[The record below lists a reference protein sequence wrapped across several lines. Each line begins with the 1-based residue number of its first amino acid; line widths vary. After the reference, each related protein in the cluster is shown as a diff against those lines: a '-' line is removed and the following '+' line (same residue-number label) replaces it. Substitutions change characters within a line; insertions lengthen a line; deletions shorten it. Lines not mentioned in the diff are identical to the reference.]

1 MACDN
6 WLKISAAFSAL
17 SKDTFFMLCAAIM
30 PPDPLADFII
40 RESLLQTFENVR
52 SL

>member
-6 WLKISAAFSAL
+6 WLKISAAFS
-17 SKDTFFMLCAAIM
+17 KDTLFMLCAAIM
-30 PPDPLADFII
+30 PPDPLAHFII
-40 RESLLQTFENVR
+40 REPLLQTFENVR